1 MILQRDSV
9 ELLAP
14 AGNRET
20 LEAAVEAGADAVY
33 LGGKHFNMRLHQQ
46 KMNFSNDELAEA
58 VQYAH
63 RHQVRLYV
71 TINNLISE
79 NELPELK
86 EFLVFLG
93 KIRPDAILVQDMAVI
108 ELIHQTGIQIPIHA
122 SVMMNIHNAPAIR
135 LLKEHGVTR
144 IVVSRE
150 MTLAELT
157 LLREETGI
165 ELEYFIHGD
174 MCIAESGQCYHSG
187 VLFGQSSNRGRCL
200 KPCRWPYR
208 LLDETAMEYE
218 SDDNPGPYKLAL
230 KDMCL
235 FRDLPALIQ
244 SGVYSFKIEG
254 RMRPAAF
261 VRRIVETYRR
271 AIDAYIAD
279 PSGYMTNET
288 SWQSLY
294 ENRSRDFTTSFA
306 FGQPDARAIG
316 YDGQREPRFF
326 SQAKPE
332 AGLDKAPVPTNQG
345 QPNGTYRTL
354 AVRVADI
361 DSLLAACDN
370 GADIIYVGGEA
381 YQPNRPWTLTDLR
394 QAKEMAREFGV
405 RVVVSTPRST
415 HRRLLSELEQF
426 FHEMERIRP
435 AGLLLGNPGS
445 LKLAAELTC
454 LPLQTDFS
462 FNVFNHL
469 AARFWKQYRV
479 SLSTASLEL
488 SLPQLQEILQADAPP
503 LEIIVHG
510 AYESMICDHDIPALS
525 LGSTQPEKG
534 HLYALEDETGA
545 RHPIRLDQYGRSHI
559 FFTRDLCL
567 YPYLPQLTGA
577 ACYRIEAQT
586 YQPKL
591 TGKITRLYRRALNSL
606 TDGTFTPDIEA
617 LAALEKESPRAFGI
631 GAYCFDASK

>member
-14 AGNRET
+14 AGNREA

-33 LGGKHFNMRLHQQ
+33 LGGKHFNMRLHRQD
-46 KMNFSNDELAEA
+46 MNFTNEALAEA
-58 VQYAH
+58 IQYTH
-63 RHQVRLYV
+63 RHRVRLYV

-79 NELPELK
+79 KELPELE
-86 EFLVFLG
+86 EFLSFLDT
-93 KIRPDAILVQDMAVI
+93 IRPDAILVQDMAVI
-108 ELIHQTGIQIPIHA
+108 ELVHRLGVHIPLHA
-122 SVMMNIHNAPAIR
+122 SVMMNIHNAPAMR

-144 IVVSRE
+144 IVASRE

-157 LLREETGI
+157 LLRQETGL

-208 LLDETAMEYE
+208 LLDETTGEYE
-218 SDDNPGPYKLAL
+218 SDGNPGPYKLAL

-235 FRDLPALIQ
+235 YRDLPALIQ

-254 RMRPAAF
+254 RMRPPEF
-261 VRRIVETYRR
+261 VRRIVSTYRR

-279 PSGYMTNET
+279 PAGYMTDEAA
-288 SWQSLY
+288 WRDLY
-294 ENRSRDFTTSFA
+294 ENRARDFTTSFA

-326 SQAKPE
+326 SKAKPE
-332 AGLDKAPVPTNQG
+332 AGLDKAPAVS
-345 QPNGTYRTL
+345 GTGSSDGGYRTL

-370 GADIIYVGGEA
+370 GADVVYVGGET
-381 YQPNRPWTLTDLR
+381 YRPRRPWTLADLR
-394 QAKEMAREFGV
+394 RAKDLAREFGV
-405 RVVVSTPRST
+405 RIVVSTPRST
-415 HRRLLSELEQF
+415 RHRLVGEMEQF
-426 FHEMERIRP
+426 FYEMERLHP

-445 LKLAAELTC
+445 LKLAAEQTC

-479 SLSTASLEL
+479 SLSTLSLEL
-488 SLPQLQEILQADAPP
+488 SLPQMKAILQDEAPP
-503 LEIIVHG
+503 LEVIVHG

-525 LGSTQPEKG
+525 QGYTVDD
-534 HLYALEDETGA
+534 HHYALVDETGA
-545 RHPIRLDQYGRSHI
+545 RHPIRRDQHGRDHI

-567 YPYLPQLTGA
+567 YPYLAALEGA
-577 ACYRIEAQT
+577 ACYRVEAQT
-586 YQPKL
+586 YSPAL
-591 TGKITRLYRRALNSL
+591 TGKVTRLYRRALNALADSNFAAD
-606 TDGTFTPDIEA
+606 TEA
-617 LAALEKESPRAFGI
+617 LAALEKESPRPFGI
-631 GAYCFDASK
+631 GAFLFDASK